1 MIDDKT
7 GPSRRGLLAAA
18 ALAACPAAG
27 AWAQTE
33 IYPTRPL
40 RLIVPTAPG
49 GPLDVLGRLVAERLG
64 PALGQNM
71 IVENKPGAALNIG
84 ANFVAKAPPDGY
96 TLLLANDGPLAMN
109 MSLVENMPFDPR
121 QDFAPIALIATL
133 PLVVVVGKGVDARS
147 IDDFVQLAKSRPGA
161 MNYAAGGSITQLA
174 AEQFKQATGTD
185 LVHVSYRGSGP
196 AVISLLSG
204 ETHFMIDGLTSSIS
218 HIQAGTLRAL
228 AVTSPTRVPSLPD
241 VPTIAEA
248 GFPQL
253 TVNAWFGMLA
263 PSGTSP
269 AIVTRLNRELRR
281 AMDDPDLVS
290 RLDALGLQPT
300 MSSPSELAGHIVREI
315 DRWAGVVQRANIK
328 RAPT

>member
-1 MIDDKT
+1 MT
-7 GPSRRGLLAAA
+7 RQARVAEASSLPPRSRYFPRRGAR
-18 ALAACPAAG
+18 
-27 AWAQTE
+27 AQTE
-33 IYPTRPL
+33 TYPTRTL

-64 PALGQNM
+64 PALGQSM

-147 IDDFVQLAKSRPGA
+147 IDEFVQLAKSRPGV
-161 MNYAAGGSITQLA
+161 MNYAAGGSISQLA

-196 AVISLLSG
+196 AVVSLLSG
-204 ETHFMIDGLTSSIS
+204 ETQFMVDGLTSSIS

-241 VPTIAEA
+241 IPTVAEA

-263 PSGTSP
+263 PPGRVPQS
-269 AIVTRLNRELRR
+269 
-281 AMDDPDLVS
+281 
-290 RLDALGLQPT
+290 
-300 MSSPSELAGHIVREI
+300 
-315 DRWAGVVQRANIK
+315 
-328 RAPT
+328 